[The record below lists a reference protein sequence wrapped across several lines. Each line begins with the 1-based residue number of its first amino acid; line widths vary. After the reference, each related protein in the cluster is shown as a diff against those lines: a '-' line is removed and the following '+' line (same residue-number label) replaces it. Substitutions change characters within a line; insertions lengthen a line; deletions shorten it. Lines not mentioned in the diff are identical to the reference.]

1 MKWNRYVISALMA
14 LTVTEAL
21 ADSIYVSQQPA
32 ESRYDRNIQRYHN
45 HWAALIPS
53 QFVVQN
59 AGNMGVVSAG
69 IGWDYGKRSQWETHL
84 MCGYIPAH
92 QSTRG
97 KVTMTLKENYLPWSL
112 DLKQGWSVEPL
123 LTSVYLNTVYG
134 HEFWKTQPRRY
145 PNKYYDF
152 MSTKFRL
159 NVALEQ
165 RITWLIPDKRRRR
178 AKSVSLSYEI
188 SSCDLYIRSKFVD
201 SSVPLK
207 DIIGLSFGV
216 LLQTL

>member
-1 MKWNRYVISALMA
+1 
-14 LTVTEAL
+14 
-21 ADSIYVSQQPA
+21 
-32 ESRYDRNIQRYHN
+32 
-45 HWAALIPS
+45 
-53 QFVVQN
+53 
-59 AGNMGVVSAG
+59 
-69 IGWDYGKRSQWETHL
+69 
-84 MCGYIPAH
+84 
-92 QSTRG
+92 
-97 KVTMTLKENYLPWSL
+97 
-112 DLKQGWSVEPL
+112 
-123 LTSVYLNTVYG
+123 
-134 HEFWKTQPRRY
+134 
-145 PNKYYDF
+145 